1 MQLIILNRSRKKADK
16 GIDFEDQ
23 EYEKVKQTSA
33 WYSVI
38 AGRIILANVE
48 HSENE
53 VWLKVEMALNLNF
66 FSKVFMILKS
76 LSYNRRESA
85 NLRCSLV

>member
-1 MQLIILNRSRKKADK
+1 MQLSIPNRRRKKANE
-16 GIDFEDQ
+16 DFDSEDQ
-23 EYEKVKQTSA
+23 ECEKVEQTSA

-38 AGRIILANVE
+38 AGWIILANME

-53 VWLKVEMALNLNF
+53 VWLKVEMVLTLNF
-66 FSKVFMILKS
+66 FSKVFRILKS
-76 LSYNRRESA
+76 LSYNRTESA